1 VNFVDCFSTI
11 ENQNVV
17 NDIISDEV
25 KKTVDL
31 VNNMWNKVGKY
42 CSTMPGKSQTTINK
56 ITIKNVS
63 TNKFTSV
70 GTFVKVKN
78 NVGASVENFSSLF
91 YGTKMGSVALICL
104 FMNERN
110 QNEMWVIGLLLNYV
124 RFNKCNCIK

>member
-1 VNFVDCFSTI
+1 
-11 ENQNVV
+11 
-17 NDIISDEV
+17 
-25 KKTVDL
+25 
-31 VNNMWNKVGKY
+31 
-42 CSTMPGKSQTTINK
+42 MPGKSQTTINK